1 MTDQDQHQ
9 DQAAEAVTLKLSR
22 DQLISLVEFDERL
35 RQSRGLGILSAEGR
49 VLMHIALNGAPPVS
63 DAMAAAGTSYR
74 GFYTVLGRLK
84 SASLVQTTVDIG
96 DQRVRR
102 LSIGEEIKHELG
114 Q

>member
-1 MTDQDQHQ
+1 MTAQSEAQG
-9 DQAAEAVTLKLSR
+9 AVTLNLSR
-22 DQLISLVEFDERL
+22 EQLTNLVEFDERL
-35 RQSRGLGILSAEGR
+35 RQSRGIGILSAEGR
-49 VLMHIALNGAPPVS
+49 ILMHIALNGAPPVS

-84 SASLVQTTVDIG
+84 SASLVQATVDNG